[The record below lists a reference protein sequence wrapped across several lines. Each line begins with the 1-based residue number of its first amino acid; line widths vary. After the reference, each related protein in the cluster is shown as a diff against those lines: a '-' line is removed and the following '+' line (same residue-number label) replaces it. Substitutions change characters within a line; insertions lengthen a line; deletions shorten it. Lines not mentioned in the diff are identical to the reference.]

1 MVVKATEDKATEDKA
16 TEVGSEN
23 TEMSTDER
31 LAKANEVVKNYALG
45 TAAFGVIPAPVIDLV
60 GMTSVQLAMLHKL
73 SSLYDVKFTKSLA
86 RNAAAALVGGGI
98 PFLSGAA
105 VASALKAVPLLG
117 PYIAVLAQPALGG
130 AVGFAIGKVFIQH
143 FESGG
148 TFLTFDPNK
157 VRAYYNEMLSEGGA
171 QAQAA

>member
-1 MVVKATEDKATEDKA
+1 
-16 TEVGSEN
+16 
-23 TEMSTDER
+23 
-31 LAKANEVVKNYALG
+31 
-45 TAAFGVIPAPVIDLV
+45 
-60 GMTSVQLAMLHKL
+60 MLHKL

-98 PFLSGAA
+98 PFLSAA
-105 VASALKAVPLLG
+105 TVASALKAVPLLG